1 MLMHWL
7 LAGMAV
13 LAVAARPR
21 SWRSALLA
29 ATAATLDVALQGAAA
44 VPAALRVALPTFGF
58 LALAVGIAVWAVRVG
73 AVQVTAGALARAAD
87 GRPWRLFGLVCCLTA
102 ALTAVVSLDGAV
114 VVMAP
119 VVVELRRRLGA
130 PVRPLLLGVVAVAN
144 GFSLA
149 VPEGNPTNLVV
160 VQHLGLSI
168 ADTVTRTAAPA
179 VAATVVCAGAVAWR
193 ERRSLGGAAQEREP
207 QPAVPR
213 LASGLAGVARV
224 GVQVTALL
232 VCLLPLA
239 AGTRFAAGSGLGP
252 LVAVS
257 LVTAAA
263 AAIANNL
270 PASAVVASWLAPG
283 PAAYAAI
290 VGLSVG
296 ALATP
301 QGSVATLIAGDLAGS
316 EPYTRALAPAAAASV
331 LAATLLVWVT

>member
-1 MLMHWL
+1 
-7 LAGMAV
+7 
-13 LAVAARPR
+13 
-21 SWRSALLA
+21 
-29 ATAATLDVALQGAAA
+29 
-44 VPAALRVALPTFGF
+44 
-58 LALAVGIAVWAVRVG
+58 
-73 AVQVTAGALARAAD
+73 
-87 GRPWRLFGLVCCLTA
+87 
-102 ALTAVVSLDGAV
+102 
-114 VVMAP
+114 
-119 VVVELRRRLGA
+119 
-130 PVRPLLLGVVAVAN
+130 VRPLLLGVVAVAN

-168 ADTVTRTAAPA
+168 ADTVTRTAALA
-179 VAATVVCAGAVAWR
+179 
-193 ERRSLGGAAQEREP
+193 GAAQEREP

-270 PASAVVASWLAPG
+270 P
-283 PAAYAAI
+283 
-290 VGLSVG
+290 
-296 ALATP
+296 
-301 QGSVATLIAGDLAGS
+301 
-316 EPYTRALAPAAAASV
+316 
-331 LAATLLVWVT
+331 